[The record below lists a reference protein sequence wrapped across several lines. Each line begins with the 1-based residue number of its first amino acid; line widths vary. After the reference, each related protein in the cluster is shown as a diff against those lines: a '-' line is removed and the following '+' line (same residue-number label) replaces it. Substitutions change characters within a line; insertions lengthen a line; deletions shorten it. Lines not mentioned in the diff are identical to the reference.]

1 MEGIFVP
8 AVLENQA
15 DWALVRRGVLPAN
28 QVRRVE
34 VAYAR
39 IDPDVPGLLLS
50 PGVIAALG
58 LEPLRPQT
66 AHTVNVG
73 RVVVLTVKGRD
84 CVMDVDGVAD
94 FAEVTIGR
102 IPLLAMDWH
111 LDRRMQKLVCNP
123 DHGGEWMV
131 EVPHAEELQ

>member
-15 DWALVRRGVLPAN
+15 DWALVRRGVLLAD

-39 IDPDVPGLLLS
+39 IDPDEPGLLLS

-58 LEPLRPQT
+58 LEPLGPQT

-84 CVMDVDGVAD
+84 CVMDVGGVAA
-94 FAEVTIGR
+94 FSQVTIGR

-111 LDRRMQKLVCNP
+111 IDRRRQKLVGNP
-123 DHGGEWMV
+123 DHGGEWMMDV
-131 EVPHAEELQ
+131 L